1 MGAKI
6 TFLAI
11 LMPPKW
17 ILLEKVMGL
26 FVLFNGHFA
35 AAAEFSLVWRFGAAK
50 DLAFKALDL
59 WLAKW
64 PSDESKES
72 YYIY

>member
-6 TFLAI
+6 TFLVI
-11 LMPPKW
+11 LMPPIW

-26 FVLFNGHFA
+26 FVLFNGDF
-35 AAAEFSLVWRFGAAK
+35 AAAEFSLVWSFGAVK